1 MASSAKGTD
10 RIVLVDGVRT
20 PFHPS
25 GTLFNNYIA
34 QDLGRM
40 AIKGLLARTGVEP
53 SSLDYV
59 IYGNVIQEGEGRS
72 SFAGS
77 CVPPKSV
84 RRCCRHRRGPVPC
97 GMRRASCPVRA
108 QPQSRVVPVCVA
120 PAVRTSN
127 IARESALGAG
137 VPDSVPAHTVS
148 MACISANQ
156 AIATG
161 AMYIAT
167 GQAETVV
174 AGGAETMS
182 DVPIRWSRPVR
193 QRMLASRKAKKPAD
207 FLKLLKGLKLSD
219 LAPEAPA
226 IAEFSTGEV
235 MGHASDRMAARFGV
249 TREEQDEFA
258 LRSHH
263 NAAKATSAGL
273 LKGEIMPVDG
283 VQEDTG
289 VRGDSKLEKLA
300 SLKPAF
306 VRPHGTHTAANSSY
320 LTDGASAVLLMKES
334 RAAAL
339 GYTPLA
345 AIKDFIFVSQD
356 PKDELLLGPAY
367 AISRLMHRAGL
378 KAKDIGVWELHEAFA
393 GQVLAN
399 LRAMELDSFAKDQAK
414 VPEKVGAVDMDLVNT
429 LGGSLSI
436 GHPFGATGGRI
447 ITTTAN
453 RMGREDSQYGILA
466 ACAAGGQGHAMILE
480 RV

>member
-1 MASSAKGTD
+1 MLARAAGAARRELSTAASKGKD

-34 QDLGRM
+34 QDLGRF
-40 AIKGLLARTGVEP
+40 AIKGLLARTGINPAE
-53 SSLDYV
+53 LDYV
-59 IYGNVIQEGEGRS
+59 TYGNVIQE
-72 SFAGS
+72 
-77 CVPPKSV
+77 
-84 RRCCRHRRGPVPC
+84 
-97 GMRRASCPVRA
+97 
-108 QPQSRVVPVCVA
+108 
-120 PAVRTSN
+120 VRTSN

-137 VPDSVPAHTVS
+137 IPDTVPAHTVS

-156 AIATG
+156 AITTG
-161 AMYIAT
+161 AAYIHA
-167 GQAETVV
+167 GQAEMVV

-193 QRMLASRKAKKPAD
+193 QRMLASRKARKPAD
-207 FLKLLKGLKLSD
+207 FLKLLKGLKLAD

-235 MGHASDRMAARFGV
+235 MGHSSDRMAARFGV
-249 TREEQDEFA
+249 TRAEQDEFA

-263 NAAKATSAGL
+263 NAAKATADGI
-273 LKGEIMPVDG
+273 LKEEIMPVDG

-289 VRGDSKLEKLA
+289 VRGDSTLAKLN

-306 VRPHGTHTAANSSY
+306 VRPHGTHTAANSSF

-334 RAAAL
+334 RAKAM
-339 GYTPLA
+339 GFTPLA
-345 AIKDFIFVSQD
+345 AIKDFIYVSQD
-356 PKDELLLGPAY
+356 PSEELLLGPAY
-367 AISRLMHRAGL
+367 AIAKLMKRCGL
-378 KAKDIGVWELHEAFA
+378 GANEIGVWELHEAFA
-393 GQVLAN
+393 GQVLSN
-399 LRAMELDSFAKDQAK
+399 LRALESDSFAADKAK
-414 VPEKVGAVDMDLVNT
+414 TGKKVGSVDMDKINAH
-429 LGGSLSI
+429 GGSLSI

-453 RMGREDSQYGILA
+453 RMNRENSEFGILA